1 MSPSPL
7 SFVALDNESCR
18 CYRLDPFIS
27 MQKESGDRQRAFW
40 AFKFGNARHGQA
52 PVRVVTNLV
61 SEHGSWSQGVCKI
74 ASALDIKFK
83 TIDGH
88 GGGCDDF
95 LVNDTSYMKV
105 IYRLEQCM
113 QVLRHNLGVQILSR
127 VYRQGCLKV
136 QLASLLC
143 FGRPSHLD
151 RQRAFQAFGFGNACH
166 GQGPDHNESN
176 NQLRATLHDVF
187 GLENS
192 DSLHGNEDSYG
203 GYADGPDRY
212 LDTDDEDVQNLV
224 DDEMNGSHQSVQ
236 DKDLS
241 VSDGEEDHYGEDDVE
256 EKEDPKHDD
265 SYTEEQYTAGPVE
278 GMSFSCLQA
287 VFAFYKEH
295 SRLNGFGVVKKSAN
309 KLAGQ
314 LKELS
319 RTVKRSLV
327 ADDIACLRP
336 SKSIRL
342 LEVEVGGPERMR
354 CTPKDCRNYTLQQQ
368 RLQILSSDAAW
379 LMPFAFFI
387 GVNHHNQSI
396 LLVCSLLMS
405 EDIETYAFI
414 FRTWLTAMG
423 KIPLMAILTDL
434 MDLKNVLKTHFKTY
448 MVWEDDMVVPNIPD
462 SDFDTDATIV
472 RNSREVRSRGK
483 PQINRNR
490 SSRQYAFHGD
500 ARRWGYGY
508 YDVYDKGKNNQGRSG
523 GGRRGCRGS
532 RRGGVCSSRGGRGD
546 DANINNHPIVH
557 EFF

>member
-74 ASALDIKFK
+74 AS
-83 TIDGH
+83 G
-88 GGGCDDF
+88 
-95 LVNDTSYMKV
+95 
-105 IYRLEQCM
+105 R
-113 QVLRHNLGVQILSR
+113 VL
-127 VYRQGCLKV
+127 
-136 QLASLLC
+136 
-143 FGRPSHLD
+143 FM
-151 RQRAFQAFGFGNACH
+151 
-166 GQGPDHNESN
+166 DHNESN

-224 DDEMNGSHQSVQ
+224 DEEMNGSHQSVQ

-354 CTPKDCRNYTLQQQ
+354 
-368 RLQILSSDAAW
+368 
-379 LMPFAFFI
+379 
-387 GVNHHNQSI
+387 
-396 LLVCSLLMS
+396 
-405 EDIETYAFI
+405 
-414 FRTWLTAMG
+414 
-423 KIPLMAILTDL
+423 
-434 MDLKNVLKTHFKTY
+434 DLKNVLKTHFKTY